1 MRSIKFILL
10 IMLILLAGALGYY
23 LNEPA
28 PEQIGTNQ
36 TASIGKQSIKLKG
49 GDAQKD
55 ARSSKNSSDGNLTL
69 GKLNPGNSSFNKK
82 NPALGKSG
90 REANNRTVKQ
100 RLEECKSRENILKTI
115 SCYKKILAKNP
126 EHAPAN
132 YLLAAACMQN
142 ANFEKADKHFALFWK
157 YATEK
162 QRKEYNIH
170 QYTDLKSINQ
180 TLARLESNTEKADKK
195 DFRIPY
201 KNINKH
207 IVVEVLLN
215 RTQEANMIFDTGASI
230 TVISPSL
237 AGKLE
242 LSNKGSIILHTIAE
256 KELRAG
262 LYSLDSLVLGPMANK
277 DLPVATAEIRA
288 IQSATIDGIL
298 GMDFLKNYSFR
309 INQSKQEII
318 FKTHQ

>member
-10 IMLILLAGALGYY
+10 IILIFLAGALGYY
-23 LNEPA
+23 LNEPV

-36 TASIGKQSIKLKG
+36 AGSIGNQPDKFKG
-49 GDAQKD
+49 GDPKQD
-55 ARSSKNSSDGNLTL
+55 ARSSKKGSDGNLTL
-69 GKLNPGNSSFNKK
+69 ETLNLGNSSFNKK
-82 NPALGKSG
+82 NSPLGKSG
-90 REANNRTVKQ
+90 RERNNPTVKQ
-100 RLEECKSRENILKTI
+100 RLEECNTLENTLKKI

-132 YLLAAACMQN
+132 YLLAAACMKN
-142 ANFEKADKHFALFWK
+142 ANFAKADKHFALFWK

-170 QYTDLKSINQ
+170 EYTDLKSINQ
-180 TLARLESNTEKADKK
+180 TLDRLESNTGKADKK

-215 RTQEANMIFDTGASI
+215 RTQKANMIFDTGASI
-230 TVISPSL
+230 TVISPSI

-242 LSNKGSIILHTIAE
+242 LPNRGTITLQTIAE
-256 KELRAG
+256 KELQAG
-262 LYSLDSLVLGPMANK
+262 LYSLDSLVLGPFAK
-277 DLPVATAEIRA
+277 KGLPVATAEIGP
-288 IQSATIDGIL
+288 IQTTTIDGIL
-298 GMDFLKNYSFR
+298 GMDFLKSSSFR
-309 INQSKQEII
+309 IDQAEREII